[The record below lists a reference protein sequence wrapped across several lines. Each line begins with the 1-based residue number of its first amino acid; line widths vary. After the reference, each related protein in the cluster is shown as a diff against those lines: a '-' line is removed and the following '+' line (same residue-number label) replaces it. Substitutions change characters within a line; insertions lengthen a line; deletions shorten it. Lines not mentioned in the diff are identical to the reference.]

1 MKHTYIFPS
10 ILIALD
16 VLSAFVHAD
25 GCRYR
30 LWHPPENEMSKR
42 PPGIAVRRPLAFMV
56 SPIVVLL
63 HQFRHLV
70 LP

>member
-1 MKHTYIFPS
+1 
-10 ILIALD
+10 